1 MIATNSSNTPSEE
14 QREKPKQ
21 GGRFIIAMIPVR
33 KKPLPPTPTKLR
45 GNIYPRIG
53 WRISE
58 IKLRLVLAAKIM
70 SLLAYLD
77 DSGTHANKSPV
88 CVAARYYGGVHY
100 WKRFNLDWLCTVKNR
115 GLSEFHAS
123 RFWPAM
129 CSKPLGEYKGWSKD
143 DCESFLTELLDII
156 RRYRIWPVGSAV
168 VSSDWNAL
176 TVHERRYVTGAIYK
190 GGEHKSGGAPNKPYF
205 AAFLFAVQNIAAYC
219 DDGHIVDFV
228 VDESKALNNYS
239 RDFFHRIKTSKFP
252 HAGKLGTIQAA
263 DSRTQPG
270 LQAAD
275 LLAYLTLKRTRQG
288 PAINLEVDSDAP
300 LGKAISK
307 ARSLQRDFKLLGR
320 SAFDKLLKDFR
331 KDTDVAAV

>member
-1 MIATNSSNTPSEE
+1 
-14 QREKPKQ
+14 
-21 GGRFIIAMIPVR
+21 
-33 KKPLPPTPTKLR
+33 
-45 GNIYPRIG
+45 
-53 WRISE
+53 
-58 IKLRLVLAAKIM
+58 M

-88 CVAARYYGGVHY
+88 CVAAGYYGGVHY
-100 WKRFNLDWLCTVKNR
+100 WKRFNLDWDCAVKNR
-115 GLSEFHAS
+115 RLSEFHAS

-143 DCESFLTELLDII
+143 DCESFLTELLDIV

-219 DDGHIVDFV
+219 DDGHMVDFV

-239 RDFFHRIKTSKFP
+239 RDFFHRIKNSKFP
-252 HAGKLGTIQAA
+252 HAGKLGTIQPA